1 MGFTRHLAENA
12 VGDIVVAAPIGGAF
26 GIGELV
32 HVMAAQLLGQT
43 RGLAVNRA
51 RAVRIVALPA
61 QRLDGGDFFRRRAA
75 RHHRDKGQAQH
86 PRKVSLGHSVEP
98 EDASTIVIPCA
109 IQPLH
114 SA

>member
-26 GIGELV
+26 GIGELI

-51 RAVRIVALPA
+51 RAVDLVALPA
-61 QRLDGGDFFRRRAA
+61 QRLDGGDFSGAVLRGTTAIKGRPSIRA
-75 RHHRDKGQAQH
+75 K
-86 PRKVSLGHSVEP
+86 
-98 EDASTIVIPCA
+98 
-109 IQPLH
+109 
-114 SA
+114 